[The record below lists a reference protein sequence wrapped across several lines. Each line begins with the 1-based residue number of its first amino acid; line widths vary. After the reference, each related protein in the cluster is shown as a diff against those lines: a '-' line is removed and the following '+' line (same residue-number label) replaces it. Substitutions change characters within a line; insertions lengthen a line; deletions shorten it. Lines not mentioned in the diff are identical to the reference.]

1 LADVL
6 NALATTVDRPNAG
19 SAITQQVTN
28 HTEPAHFSMRD
39 GHLLISTARRIT
51 GPGYSN
57 YWASTLAE
65 HTLDQLR
72 TLRLDG
78 MLRALE
84 EQSTSTAAAGLS
96 FEDRLTLLVQREV
109 AWRDNRR
116 VARLLKAAK
125 LKVSAACV
133 EDIDWRTSRGLD
145 RALITSLAGG
155 DWIRH
160 GRNLLITG
168 ATGCGKTWLACAL
181 AHQAVRGGFS
191 ALYVRAARLFEEL
204 KVAHGDGSFTRRLA
218 QLAKLDVLV
227 IDDFALSPIGAP
239 ERNDLLE
246 LLDDRVGTRSTIV
259 TSQVPVRAWHTYLND
274 PTLADAILD
283 RVVHSS
289 HKIELKVGKSMRDT
303 DGADKA

>member
-1 LADVL
+1 ML
-6 NALATTVDRPNAG
+6 T
-19 SAITQQVTN
+19 
-28 HTEPAHFSMRD
+28 
-39 GHLLISTARRIT
+39 
-51 GPGYSN
+51 
-57 YWASTLAE
+57 E

-84 EQSTSTAAAGLS
+84 EQSTSTATAELS

-181 AHQAVRGGFS
+181 AHQAVRSGFS

-204 KVAHGDGSFTRRLA
+204 KVAHGDGSFTRRLS

-227 IDDFALSPIGAP
+227 IDDFALSPIGAA

-259 TSQVPVRAWHTYLND
+259 TSQVPVRAWHTYLNE
-274 PTLADAILD
+274 PNM
-283 RVVHSS
+283 S
-289 HKIELKVGKSMRDT
+289 
-303 DGADKA
+303 